1 MKITIVYRYFWPD
14 TPPYASML
22 RDMSKWFVDA
32 GHDVEIITAQPAY
45 KPDAAIP
52 IQPWKET
59 VHGVKIRRVRLLN
72 ERGRS
77 SVKILNAG
85 LFITTAFFMVLFGK
99 KRDLVWTATIPP
111 VLQAFA
117 LMIASKMRG
126 AKFLYHMQDIY
137 PEIASASGLISKLFP
152 VKLFRILDKM
162 TQKRAAAIVVLSEDM
177 KQAIKARFINVNNV
191 AIINN
196 FSLILNDEKTSNLAK
211 APIKGEPV
219 KFVFAGNVGRFQNLT
234 ALVKAFSKISNDE
247 AILKIIGE
255 GRAKSEL
262 QDFVKSNAVTN
273 VSFYNH
279 ITSSAAFEELC
290 KCHIGVVSL
299 SPNIYK
305 YAFPSKV
312 LTYMAANLPML
323 AMVEKT
329 SDLSK
334 VLSQRKLGATVEWGS
349 EEEEIIES
357 VKALISDVRQGNMHP
372 SEAVDIYHQN
382 SARDKW
388 LALLNELSVTSQ
400 YQSPMLDNV

>member
-22 RDMSKWFVDA
+22 RDMSKWFVNA

-45 KPDAAIP
+45 KPDASIP
-52 IQPWKET
+52 TQPWKET
-59 VHGVKIRRVRLLN
+59 IEGVKIRRVRLLN
-72 ERGRS
+72 ERGRPL
-77 SVKILNAG
+77 VKMLNAG
-85 LFITTAFFMVLFGK
+85 LFISTAFFMVLFGK
-99 KRDLVWTATIPP
+99 KRDLVWTATMPP

-117 LMIASKMRG
+117 LMMASKMRG

-152 VKLFRILDKM
+152 VRLFRIIDKI
-162 TQKRAAAIVVLSEDM
+162 TQKRATAIVVLSEDM
-177 KQAIKARFINVNNV
+177 KQAIGARALNVNNV
-191 AIINN
+191 TIINN
-196 FSLILNDEKTSNLAK
+196 FSLILNDEKKSSLAK
-211 APIKGEPV
+211 TPIKDEPV

-234 ALVKAFSKISNDE
+234 ALVKAFSIIPKDE
-247 AILKIIGE
+247 AILRIIGE

-273 VSFYNH
+273 VSFHDH
-279 ITSSAAFEELC
+279 ITSSAAFDELC
-290 KCHIGVVSL
+290 KCHVGVVSL

-329 SDLSK
+329 SILSK
-334 VLSQRKLGATVEWGS
+334 TLSQRNLGATVEWGS
-349 EEEEIIES
+349 AEEEIVES
-357 VKALISDVRQGNMHP
+357 VKTLISDARSGHMRP

-388 LALLNELSVTSQ
+388 LALLNELSETTQ
-400 YQSPMLDNV
+400 YQAPMLDKV